1 MPDVGKNPLLLRTL
15 VSSLSAPGAKTESE
29 LCFLHHAETDVGTF
43 IRLAVSIPVAAA
55 TRSSRAGPK

>member
-29 LCFLHHAETDVGTF
+29 LCFLYHAETDVGTF
-43 IRLAVSIPVAAA
+43 LRLAVPIPAAAA
-55 TRSSRAGPK
+55 THSSRAGPK